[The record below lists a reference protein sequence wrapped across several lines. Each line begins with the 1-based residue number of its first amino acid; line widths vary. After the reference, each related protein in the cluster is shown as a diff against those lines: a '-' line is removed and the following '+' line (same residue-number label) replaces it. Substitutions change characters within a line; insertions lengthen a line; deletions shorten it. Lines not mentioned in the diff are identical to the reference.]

1 MVGAGSIGSNL
12 SRSLD
17 EIDYKYKKDNNMAS
31 SSNINESA
39 SDRPETGAAKNQ
51 EEGFEF
57 LEDHQSEDLFE
68 PNEKND
74 YKFEI

>member
-1 MVGAGSIGSNL
+1 
-12 SRSLD
+12 
-17 EIDYKYKKDNNMAS
+17 MAS